1 MINRVVAV
9 SYHFML
15 ELMLGMLLVF
25 LYFINKQELPPM
37 FFLFPICLGGLIL
50 FIILLHQ
57 YQNKGK
63 WLYFLTVFPLL
74 LFAGYQTD
82 QPISLWMFIGVLIF
96 WRGLILYD
104 DFSSRSEVLMLL
116 LSFFIGMA
124 AIIYSAMEHYIY
136 QNQIIILLIVKFFLV
151 LAANF
156 FKKWN
161 AIHGD
166 KTRFA
171 LYYIKILAGL
181 SLVGLIFTF
190 LLKYIQKA
198 YFGIFHIFIFAFSKI
213 AEPLLN
219 MFQYLFSLSENK
231 EYKPNSKGTKIELDS
246 GKYHDQTFGMTQNIL
261 YLILILALLGF
272 IIYFIY
278 KKKLK
283 LQTFSGNSLNIVKVS
298 EGVFSGKLTSF
309 LRKKVKPP
317 EDSIRKEI
325 FELEIFAQKLQ
336 LGRFPFENLQEWF
349 NRVGIIELNETIE
362 IYEKVR
368 YGGLLSSMDDQNMIK
383 KDVFLIKQKL
393 KEIHK
398 NRQKA

>member
-1 MINRVVAV
+1 MAV
-9 SYHFML
+9 SYHFTL

-25 LYFINKQELPPM
+25 LYFINKEELPPL
-37 FFLFPICLGGLIL
+37 FFLFPICLGSLIL

-63 WLYFLTVFPLL
+63 WIYFLTVFPLL
-74 LFAGYQTD
+74 LMAGYQTG

-96 WRGLILYD
+96 WRGIILYD
-104 DFSSRSEVLMLL
+104 DFSSRSDVHMLL

-124 AIIYSAMEHYIY
+124 AIIYTAMSHYIY
-136 QNQIIILLIVKFFLV
+136 QNQIIILLIVKVFLV

-198 YFGIFHIFIFAFSKI
+198 YFGILQLFIFAFSKI

-219 MFQYLFSLSENK
+219 MFQYLFSLYENN

-246 GKYHDQTFGMTQNIL
+246 GKYQEQTFGMTENIL

-283 LQTFSGNSLNIVKVS
+283 LQTFSGNPSNKVEVS

-309 LRKKVKPP
+309 LRKKEKPP

-349 NRVGIIELNETIE
+349 NRVGIRELNETIE

-383 KDVFLIKQKL
+383 KDIHLIKQKL

-398 NRQKA
+398 NRKKA